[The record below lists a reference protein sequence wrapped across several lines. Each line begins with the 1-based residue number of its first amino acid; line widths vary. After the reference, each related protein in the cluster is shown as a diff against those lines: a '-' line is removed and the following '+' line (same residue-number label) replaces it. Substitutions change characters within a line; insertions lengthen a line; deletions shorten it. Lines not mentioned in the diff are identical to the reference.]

1 MKADRW
7 HIRCTEG
14 SSAQANQMRVGGK
27 GTLDHLS
34 QLWQLQNSGLAAE
47 KLPGKVD
54 RYKEHMISKDAV
66 EKART
71 ATHQG
76 KRKRSRMNTQAGS
89 AQNLRQGKAPA
100 DAATPNPT
108 STRQMGV
115 QSTSSL
121 TTAVPLQPL
130 SKYRQ
135 VADSDQTT
143 ETENNIVVTA

>member
-1 MKADRW
+1 
-7 HIRCTEG
+7 
-14 SSAQANQMRVGGK
+14 MRVGGK

-54 RYKEHMISKDAV
+54 RYKEYMISKDAV

-71 ATHQG
+71 APHQG

-89 AQNLRQGKAPA
+89 AQNLRQEKALA
-100 DAATPNPT
+100 DAATPSPT
-108 STRQMGV
+108 LTRQMSV
-115 QSTSSL
+115 QSISSV
-121 TTAVPLQPL
+121 TNTVPFQPL

-135 VADSDQTT
+135 VAESDQTT
-143 ETENNIVVTA
+143 EMENKIVVTA

>member
-1 MKADRW
+1 
-7 HIRCTEG
+7 
-14 SSAQANQMRVGGK
+14 MRVGGK

-47 KLPGKVD
+47 KLLGKVD
-54 RYKEHMISKDAV
+54 RYKEYMISKDAV

-76 KRKRSRMNTQAGS
+76 KRKRSRTNTQAGS
-89 AQNLRQGKAPA
+89 AQNLRQGKARA

-108 STRQMGV
+108 STRQTGV
-115 QSTSSL
+115 QSTSPV

-130 SKYRQ
+130 SKYKQ
-135 VADSDQTT
+135 VAESDQTT
-143 ETENNIVVTA
+143 ETENKIVVTA